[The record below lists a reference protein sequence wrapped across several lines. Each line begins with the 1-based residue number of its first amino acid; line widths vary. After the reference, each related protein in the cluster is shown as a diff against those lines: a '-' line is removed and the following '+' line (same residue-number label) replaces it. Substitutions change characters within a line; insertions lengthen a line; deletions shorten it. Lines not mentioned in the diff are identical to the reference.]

1 MNSTKD
7 DKPLEDGLKI
17 TNEKD
22 EDLEKDVGRKSPP
35 FVPKPG
41 KKNGS
46 PEFSIDSLI
55 HRKTKDYADGKQ
67 RLYFIHQI
75 AADTFGIWHFSK
87 CHCFYIVLGK
97 ENKTAIEDIS
107 WRKKADS
114 PSSTPRVNNQ
124 EPDVSQLI

>member
-22 EDLEKDVGRKSPP
+22 EDSEKDVDCRKSPP
-35 FVPKPG
+35 FVSKPG

-55 HRKTKDYADGKQ
+55 HRKTKDVAEGKQ
-67 RLYFIHQI
+67 RLYFYSLNSHR
-75 AADTFGIWHFSK
+75 
-87 CHCFYIVLGK
+87 HCNIR
-97 ENKTAIEDIS
+97 AILSVFFIF
-107 WRKKADS
+107 
-114 PSSTPRVNNQ
+114 
-124 EPDVSQLI
+124 

>member
-22 EDLEKDVGRKSPP
+22 EDSEKEIGRKSPL
-35 FVPKPG
+35 FVSKTG

-55 HRKTKDYADGKQ
+55 HRKTKDVAEGKQ
-67 RLYFIHQI
+67 RLYFIH
-75 AADTFGIWHFSK
+75 
-87 CHCFYIVLGK
+87 
-97 ENKTAIEDIS
+97 
-107 WRKKADS
+107 
-114 PSSTPRVNNQ
+114 
-124 EPDVSQLI
+124 

>member
-22 EDLEKDVGRKSPP
+22 EDSEKDVGRKSPP
-35 FVPKPG
+35 FVSKTG

-55 HRKTKDYADGKQ
+55 HRKTKECVDGIAK
-67 RLYFIHQI
+67 LCFIH
-75 AADTFGIWHFSK
+75 
-87 CHCFYIVLGK
+87 
-97 ENKTAIEDIS
+97 
-107 WRKKADS
+107 
-114 PSSTPRVNNQ
+114 
-124 EPDVSQLI
+124 